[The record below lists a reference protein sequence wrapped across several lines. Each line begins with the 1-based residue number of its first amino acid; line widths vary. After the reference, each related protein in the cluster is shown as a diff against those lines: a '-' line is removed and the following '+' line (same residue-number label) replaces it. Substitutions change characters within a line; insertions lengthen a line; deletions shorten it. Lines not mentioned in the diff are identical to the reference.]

1 MRFGPLVAVIFAF
14 FLIAIYPYYADNDE
28 PPMFIVSDD
37 DGDGITD
44 DKDRCPEEDASE
56 RDIDEDGCIDSEITK
71 EEVDYIEKIAKFNL
85 GQYILFAVLSLLGTA
100 IYWER
105 EKLKAALYE
114 DDDLDFS
121 KLTEQERSGD
131 IEEDTDYA
139 ELGKDKE
146 YNIQTESSRG
156 SFSFSFSK
164 LSEEAD
170 IGIQIFCVAYIVLL
184 FAALGYV
191 GEVSWFDVEGTQEVN
206 PQHISN
212 NIPVEFE
219 VIHYSE
225 HLEYNLYLSNPDL
238 PKTSS
243 STVTY
248 ESSRCTNEVDKFY
261 NCDYR
266 KSLFGT
272 VNSLLSISLFL
283 CFFAILLAFRAQK
296 YKIWLTSIFSIAL
309 ITSMASLLIF
319 TSLID
324 NALIADSHTL
334 DENQE
339 MAGGCWMSNP
349 AIWGE
354 TECVSL
360 DGGEYSYETEIS
372 YSPGTSFYIVLIC
385 TSMMFVGLFTHIV
398 PMITMEQITWT
409 EAVKRNWQVFAVI
422 FLIVFLWRLNVLMTT
437 L

>member
-1 MRFGPLVAVIFAF
+1 MRFGPLIAVVFAF
-14 FLIAIYPYYADNDE
+14 FLIAIYPYYAEDDN
-28 PPMFIVSDD
+28 PPMFIISDD
-37 DGDGITD
+37 DGDGITN
-44 DKDRCPEEDASE
+44 DKDQCPEEDASE

-85 GQYILFAVLSLLGTA
+85 GQYLLFAVLSLLGTA

-105 EKLKAALYE
+105 EKLRAVLYE

-131 IEEDTDYA
+131 IKEDTDYA

-170 IGIQIFCVAYIVLL
+170 RGTQIICLVYILLL
-184 FAALGYV
+184 FAVLGYV
-191 GEVSWFDVEGTQEVN
+191 GELPWFEVN
-206 PQHISN
+206 GQYETTN
-212 NIPVEFE
+212 NSFKVE
-219 VIHYSE
+219 HYAE
-225 HLEYNLYLSNPDL
+225 HLQYTIGRYDESDEEYSVSKEN
-238 PKTSS
+238 
-243 STVTY
+243 TVNY
-248 ESSRCTNEVDKFY
+248 KSSRCTDELDKFY

-266 KSLFGT
+266 QSLFGT
-272 VNSLLSISLFL
+272 VNTLLSISLLF
-283 CFFAILLAFRAQK
+283 CFFALLLAFRSQK
-296 YKIWLTSIFSIAL
+296 YRIWLASAFSIAL
-309 ITSMASLLIF
+309 IISMASLLIF

-324 NALIADSHTL
+324 NALVTDSHTL

-339 MAGGCWMSNP
+339 IAGGCWMSNP
-349 AIWGE
+349 AIWGK
-354 TECVSL
+354 TDCVSL
-360 DGGEYSYETEIS
+360 EGDGTYVYESEIRYTPS
-372 YSPGTSFYIVLIC
+372 INFYIVLIC

-409 EAVKRNWQVFAVI
+409 EAIKRNWQVFAVI
-422 FLIVFLWRLNVLMTT
+422 FLIIFLWRLNVLMTT

>member
-1 MRFGPLVAVIFAF
+1 MAVVFAF
-14 FLIAIYPYYADNDE
+14 FLIAIYPYYAEDDGS
-28 PPMFIVSDD
+28 PIFIVSDD
-37 DGDGITD
+37 DGDGVTN
-44 DKDRCPEEDASE
+44 DKDKCPEEDASE

-121 KLTEQERSGD
+121 KLTEQEKSGD
-131 IEEDTDYA
+131 IEEDIDYA
-139 ELGKDKE
+139 ELGKDKK
-146 YNIQTESSRG
+146 YNIQTESSG

-170 IGIQIFCVAYIVLL
+170 LGAQIICVAYIVLL

-191 GEVSWFDVEGTQEVN
+191 GEFSWFNVEGTQN
-206 PQHISN
+206 GID
-212 NIPVEFE
+212 FE
-219 VIHYSE
+219 ARHYSE
-225 HLEYNLYLSNPDL
+225 HMEYGQREDKIADWEEFSGEII
-238 PKTSS
+238 S
-243 STVTY
+243 Y
-248 ESSRCTNEVDKFY
+248 ESSHCTDEVDKFY

-266 KSLFGT
+266 QSLFGT
-272 VNSLLSISLFL
+272 VNNLLSISLFL
-283 CFFAILLAFRAQK
+283 GFFAILLAFRAQK
-296 YKIWLTSIFSIAL
+296 YRIWLASVFSIAL

-349 AIWGE
+349 AIWGK

-360 DGGEYSYETEIS
+360 EGEGEYSYETEIS
-372 YSPGTSFYIVLIC
+372 YSPGISFYIVLIC
-385 TSMMFVGLFTHIV
+385 ISMMFVGLFTHIV

-422 FLIVFLWRLNVLMTT
+422 FLIVFLGRLNVLMTN

>member
-1 MRFGPLVAVIFAF
+1 MRLGPLIAVVFAF
-14 FLIAIYPYYADNDE
+14 FLIAIYPYYAEDDN
-28 PPMFIVSDD
+28 PPMFIISDD
-37 DGDGITD
+37 DGDGVTN
-44 DKDRCPEEDASE
+44 DKDQCPEEDASE

-85 GQYILFAVLSLLGTA
+85 GQYLLFAVLSLLGTA

-131 IEEDTDYA
+131 IKEDTDYA
-139 ELGKDKE
+139 ELGKDRE
-146 YNIQTESSRG
+146 YNIQTESSG

-170 IGIQIFCVAYIVLL
+170 LGTQIICVAYIVIL

-191 GEVSWFDVEGTQEVN
+191 GEFSWFNVEGTQN
-206 PQHISN
+206 GID
-212 NIPVEFE
+212 FE
-219 VIHYSE
+219 ARHYSE
-225 HLEYNLYLSNPDL
+225 HMEYGQREDKIADWEEFSGE
-238 PKTSS
+238 TWQMGEIVS
-243 STVTY
+243 Y
-248 ESSRCTNEVDKFY
+248 ESSRCTDEVDKFY

-266 KSLFGT
+266 QSLFGT

-283 CFFAILLAFRAQK
+283 GFFAILLAFRAQK
-296 YKIWLTSIFSIAL
+296 YRIWLASVFSITL

-319 TSLID
+319 ASLID
-324 NALIADSHTL
+324 NALIVDSHTL

-339 MAGGCWMSNP
+339 IAGDCWMSNP

-360 DGGEYSYETEIS
+360 EGEGEYNYETDIS
-372 YSPGTSFYIVLIC
+372 YSPGTNFYIVLIS
-385 TSMMFVGLFTHIV
+385 TSIMFVGLFTHIV

-422 FLIVFLWRLNVLMTT
+422 FLIIFLWRLNVLMTT

>member
-1 MRFGPLVAVIFAF
+1 MRFGPLIAVVFAF
-14 FLIAIYPYYADNDE
+14 FLIAIYPYYAEDDGS
-28 PPMFIVSDD
+28 PIFIVSDD
-37 DGDGITD
+37 DGDGVTN
-44 DKDRCPEEDASE
+44 DKDKCPEEDASE

-121 KLTEQERSGD
+121 KLTEQEKSGD
-131 IEEDTDYA
+131 IEEDIDYA
-139 ELGKDKE
+139 ELGKDKK
-146 YNIQTESSRG
+146 YNIQTESSG

-170 IGIQIFCVAYIVLL
+170 LGAQIICVAYIVLL

-191 GEVSWFDVEGTQEVN
+191 GEFSWFNVEGTQN
-206 PQHISN
+206 GID
-212 NIPVEFE
+212 FE
-219 VIHYSE
+219 ARHYSE
-225 HLEYNLYLSNPDL
+225 HMEYGQREDKIADWEEFSGEII
-238 PKTSS
+238 S
-243 STVTY
+243 Y
-248 ESSRCTNEVDKFY
+248 ESSHCTDEVDKFY

-266 KSLFGT
+266 QSLFGT

-283 CFFAILLAFRAQK
+283 GFFAILLAFRAQK
-296 YKIWLTSIFSIAL
+296 YRIWLASVFSIAL

-349 AIWGE
+349 AIWGK

-360 DGGEYSYETEIS
+360 EGEGEYSYETEIS
-372 YSPGTSFYIVLIC
+372 YSPGISFYIVLIC
-385 TSMMFVGLFTHIV
+385 ISMMFVGLFTHIV

-422 FLIVFLWRLNVLMTT
+422 FLIVFLGRLNVLMTN